1 MKVSD
6 IMKKAIVVD
15 DSSITLKQAAKIMT
29 ERKIG
34 SLIILKEDKI
44 IGILTESDV
53 VKDIDSINKKLSEL
67 MSKDIISIDKNSI
80 IEDAARLMKQNK
92 IKRLPVLDGKNLVGI
107 VTATDIIQSSNELN
121 EDFFFD

>member
-6 IMKKAIVVD
+6 IMKKAVVVD

>member
-107 VTATDIIQSSNELN
+107 ITATDIIQSSNELN

>member
-6 IMKKAIVVD
+6 IMKKAVVVD

-92 IKRLPVLDGKNLVGI
+92 IKRLPVLDGKSLVGI
-107 VTATDIIQSSNELN
+107 ITATDIIQSSNELN

>member
-92 IKRLPVLDGKNLVGI
+92 IKRLPVLDGKNLDGI
-107 VTATDIIQSSNELN
+107 ITATDIIQSSNELN

>member
-92 IKRLPVLDGKNLVGI
+92 IKRLPVLDGKSLVGI
-107 VTATDIIQSSNELN
+107 ITATDIIQSSNELN

>member
-44 IGILTESDV
+44 IGILTENDV

-107 VTATDIIQSSNELN
+107 ITATDIIQSSNELN

>member
-15 DSSITLKQAAKIMT
+15 DSSITLKQAANIMT

-107 VTATDIIQSSNELN
+107 ITATDIIQSSNELN

>member
-6 IMKKAIVVD
+6 IMKKAVVVD

-80 IEDAARLMKQNK
+80 IEDAARLMRQNK
-92 IKRLPVLDGKNLVGI
+92 IKRLPVLDGNSLVGI
-107 VTATDIIQSSNELN
+107 ITATDIIQSSNELN

>member
-6 IMKKAIVVD
+6 IMKKAVVVD

-107 VTATDIIQSSNELN
+107 ITATDIIQSSNELN